1 MDFLIGLIGFV
12 LLVGLFV
19 VNAAA
24 NTEEQAIKLDI
35 ETLEKLRKEGY
46 KV

>member
-12 LLVGLFV
+12 LLVGLFI
-19 VNAAA
+19 VNAYTTA
-24 NTEEQAIKLDI
+24 EQARKLDI